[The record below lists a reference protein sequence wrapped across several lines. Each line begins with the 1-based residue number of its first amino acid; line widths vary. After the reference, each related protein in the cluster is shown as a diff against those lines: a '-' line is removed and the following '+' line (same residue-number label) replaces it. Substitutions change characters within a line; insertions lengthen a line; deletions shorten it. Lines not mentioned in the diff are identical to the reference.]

1 MQDQRFDMPVSVALG
16 RSGNTV
22 YKVERV
28 AQAADIL
35 LNRWPFATGKSHVAA
50 RKACLAAL
58 EGIKEASVARA
69 AFVKAA
75 TDADILRE
83 NDHGRG

>member
-1 MQDQRFDMPVSVALG
+1 MQDPRFAMPVSVALG
-16 RSGNTV
+16 RSGNV
-22 YKVERV
+22 IYKVERV

-35 LNRWPFATGKSHVAA
+35 LNRWPVATGKSHVAA
-50 RKACLAAL
+50 RKACLAVL

-83 NDHGRG
+83 NDYGRD